1 MNEFATAINIAGYLI
16 VGSLWIFGN
25 LNHESVQRDLKAEIN
40 SLQAERTELK
50 AELKGL
56 TIGCLG
62 GK

>member
-25 LNHESVQRDLKAEIN
+25 LSHESTQRDLKAEIN

-50 AELKGL
+50 AELKGM